1 LEAPLSQGVERRP
14 TIKTIKILVFN
25 VGGHDHPVNALQSL
39 LEDEPGN
46 KFQFRHERLASG
58 EFSAAAGKLAALFSK
73 FIPEVAFVFL
83 GAEVRGVVAEILKLF
98 RTGKLVCPVIAVL
111 EASEPKEVAEALR
124 QGADD
129 FLIPPLRAADVLPRV
144 WRLIGEAQAD
154 DLTIVE
160 LKEKLGLQRFVGESL
175 VLMKEIKKIPTF
187 AGSDA
192 GVLIVGET
200 GTGKEICARAVHY
213 LSARARK
220 PFVAVNCGA
229 LPADLLENEFFGHE
243 SGAYTGANAPSLG
256 LVRQAEG
263 GTLFLD
269 EIDALPL
276 AAQVKFLRFLQE
288 REFKPLGAAGVRQ
301 ANVRIIAAA
310 NLDFEEAVRAGRFR
324 PDLYHRINVLTLRL
338 PPLRE
343 RGGDIN
349 LLASYFVARLA
360 AEFRRPARA
369 FSGAALHRLGLHS
382 WPGNVR
388 ELENVIKRA
397 VLTSLH
403 SCIQEDEIDLPELA
417 EPMAACF
424 KGLKAQAVAR
434 FERKYLEDLS
444 EAHRGNVT
452 RMSEAAGKDRRV
464 LRDLLRKHG
473 LAPHSQSSQA

>member
-1 LEAPLSQGVERRP
+1 
-14 TIKTIKILVFN
+14 LVFN
-25 VGGHDHPVNALQSL
+25 VGGHDHAVDALQIL
-39 LEDEPGN
+39 FEADPGN
-46 KFQFRHERLASG
+46 KFQVRHQRIAPG

-73 FIPEVAFVFL
+73 FIPDVAFVVL
-83 GAEVRGVVAEILKLF
+83 GAEVRGVVGEVLKLF
-98 RTGKLVCPVIAVL
+98 GTGKLVCPVVAVL
-111 EASEPKEVAEALR
+111 ETSEPKAAAEALNE
-124 QGADD
+124 GADD
-129 FLIPPLRAADVLPRV
+129 FLVPPLRAVDVLPRL
-144 WRLIGEAQAD
+144 WRLIGQAQAD

-187 AGSDA
+187 ACSDA
-192 GVLIVGET
+192 SILIVGET
-200 GTGKEICARAVHY
+200 GTGKEICARAIHY

-220 PFVAVNCGA
+220 QFVAVDCGA
-229 LPADLLENEFFGHE
+229 LPVDLLENEFFGHE

-269 EIDALPL
+269 EIAALPL

-288 REFKPLGAAGVRQ
+288 KEFKPLGSAGAHQ

-310 NLDFEEAVRAGRFR
+310 NLDFEEAMRAGRFR

-349 LLASYFVARLA
+349 LLANYFVARLA
-360 AEFRRPARA
+360 AEFGRPARA
-369 FSGAALHRLGLHS
+369 FSGAALHRFGLYP

-388 ELENVIKRA
+388 ELVNVIKRA
-397 VLTSLH
+397 VLTSPH
-403 SCIQEDEIDLPELA
+403 SCIQEDEVDLPQPA
-417 EPMAACF
+417 EPMASCF
-424 KGLKAQAVAR
+424 KGLRAQALAR

-444 EAHRGNVT
+444 EAHRGNLT

-473 LAPHSQSSQA
+473 FAPRSQSPAA